1 MNWKVSLD
9 KYLTTPHEDGFDN
22 WCENVLG
29 MDLSDEFYKQNEEW
43 ILEYDGTCNKW
54 LNKLYDRGYETKQA
68 AKMIE
73 RTFNKFI
80 RKK

>member
-1 MNWKVSLD
+1 
-9 KYLTTPHEDGFDN
+9 
-22 WCENVLG
+22 

-43 ILEYDGTCNKW
+43 ILEDGGTCNKW

-68 AKMIE
+68 AKIIE

-80 RKK
+80 RKNESK